1 MGGLMAKDPNELV
14 MAGSV
19 PTAHS
24 KHPLEALHRQISFVM
39 IGTIFLFALFV
50 WSILNGISSGFGWVA
65 ILPCIILG
73 MIWSGFRNRREWAYP
88 FAVALNAAAIV
99 LFGLMSI
106 IFLMS
111 GDVLSVLLGILLL
124 FTAIASTRR
133 LNIMRNTLFK
143 AWYLG
148 MEIPMYGMNLQQG
161 EIYAS
166 CPHCSSILAI
176 KPVLLSQDEQC
187 PSCGEKLVS
196 EETALRV
203 KEEE

>member
-1 MGGLMAKDPNELV
+1 MAKDPNELV

-19 PTAHS
+19 PTNHS
-24 KHPLEALHRQISFVM
+24 QHPLEALHRQISFVM
-39 IGTIFLFALFV
+39 VGTIFLFALFV
-50 WSILNGISSGFGWVA
+50 WSILNGISSGFGWVV
-65 ILPCIILG
+65 IFPCIILG
-73 MIWSGFRNRREWAYP
+73 MIWSGFRNRKEWAYP
-88 FAVALNAAAIV
+88 FAVGLNAAAIV

-106 IFLMS
+106 MFLLS
-111 GDVLSVLLGILLL
+111 GDALSMLLGILLL

-148 MEIPMYGMNLQQG
+148 LEIPMYGMDLQQG

-176 KPVLLSQDEQC
+176 RPAQLSHDDDC
-187 PSCGEKLVS
+187 PSCGERLVS
-196 EETALRV
+196 EDTIQRV
-203 KEEE
+203 REEE

>member
-1 MGGLMAKDPNELV
+1 MAKDPNEMV

-19 PTAHS
+19 PTNHS
-24 KHPLEALHRQISFVM
+24 EHPLEALHRQISFVM
-39 IGTIFLFALFV
+39 IGTIFLFAIFV
-50 WSILNGISSGFGWVA
+50 WSILDGVAPGFGWVA
-65 ILPCIILG
+65 IIPCIILG

-88 FAVALNAAAIV
+88 FAVGLNAAAIV
-99 LFGLMSI
+99 LFGLLSI
-106 IFLMS
+106 AFLLS
-111 GDVLSVLLGILLL
+111 GDAISMLLGILLL

-148 MEIPMYGMNLQQG
+148 LEIPMYGMNLQQG

-176 KPVLLSQDEQC
+176 RPDRLSPEDKC
-187 PSCGEKLVS
+187 PSCGGNLVS
-196 EETALRV
+196 EETAQRV
-203 KEEE
+203 DEEE

>member
-1 MGGLMAKDPNELV
+1 MAKDPDELV

-19 PTAHS
+19 PTSHS
-24 KHPLEALHRQISFVM
+24 QHPLEALHRQISFVM

-73 MIWSGFRNRREWAYP
+73 MIWSGFRNRKEWAYP
-88 FAVALNAAAIV
+88 FAVGLNAAAIV

-106 IFLMS
+106 IFLLS
-111 GDVLSVLLGILLL
+111 GDALSMLLGILLL

-133 LNIMRNTLFK
+133 LNVMRNTLFK

-148 MEIPMYGMNLQQG
+148 LEIPMYGMNLQQG

-176 KPVLLSQDEQC
+176 KPARLSQDDKC
-187 PSCGEKLVS
+187 PSCGDNLVS
-196 EETALRV
+196 EESAQRV